1 MSHSGLEAHGRGGRV
16 RFTGPFAAAAQRISS
31 VASGALRSTGAE
43 VASAVFAGSSVSR
56 GSPGSRASAGC
67 AAVIALAVVSCLSS
81 TAAAQESRLDELR
94 AASHA
99 SPADPAAAL
108 AYGRSL
114 RRAGHGPE
122 ALTEFHRGLGFG
134 ASKPQTAALLEL
146 EVARTYADRHDMPR
160 AMGACK
166 ELERRKGPGPETVAT
181 PESHACSAIAY
192 LSWQRATEALGEA
205 AAALA
210 KDPSSYDA
218 KVAEGRAYELEL
230 KPLDAEASYRA
241 AIAFDRG
248 GAAEEAHVALGRVL
262 SKEGKRDEGVAELR
276 KALQLDASD
285 PDALFALGAALAP
298 GAESTGF
305 LERAT
310 RERPSFAE
318 AWLALGIQQLAS
330 GNLAAARDA
339 ADAAVKGDPGSVGA
353 LVVSG
358 KIALAQNRPDDA
370 LRAGQAALKI
380 VANNAAAVLLV
391 ADGNARKGEIDA
403 ALEAYQ
409 TAWGLDHGDPA
420 PLVHASEACHV
431 AARDTSARA
440 FAAKAAQEF
449 PNWAPAWAA
458 LGDALVGQKET
469 QAARDAYRKA
479 LAVPDGAVD
488 RGAVAQKL
496 ASLQ

>member
-1 MSHSGLEAHGRGGRV
+1 MSHSGLEAHGARRRV
-16 RFTGPFAAAAQRISS
+16 RFAALAGPFS
-31 VASGALRSTGAE
+31 VAALRIASVVYAASRSRRAGI
-43 VASAVFAGSSVSR
+43 ASAVFAASSVSR
-56 GSPGSRASAGC
+56 GSARAVGI
-67 AAVIALAVVSCLSS
+67 VALAVVSCLSS
-81 TAAAQESRLDELR
+81 VAAAQESKLDELR
-94 AASHA
+94 AASRA
-99 SPADPAAAL
+99 APADPAAAL

-114 RRAGHGPE
+114 RRAGHGAE
-122 ALTEFHRGLGFG
+122 ALTELHRGLGYG
-134 ASKPQTAALLEL
+134 ASKPQIAALLEL
-146 EVARTYADRHDMPR
+146 EMARAYADRHDMPR

-166 ELERRKGPGPETVAT
+166 ELERRKGQGPETVPT
-181 PESHACSAIAY
+181 TESHVCGAIAY

-230 KPLDAEASYRA
+230 KPLDAEAAYRA
-241 AIAFDRG
+241 AAALDRAG

-262 SKEGKRDEGVAELR
+262 AKEGKRDEGVAELR
-276 KALQLDASD
+276 KALQLDAND
-285 PDALFALGAALAP
+285 PEALFELGAALAP

-318 AWLALGIQQLAS
+318 AWLALATQQLAS
-330 GNLAAARDA
+330 GNLAAAKDT
-339 ADAAVKGDPGSVGA
+339 ADAAVKSDPGSVGA

-380 VANNAAAVLLV
+380 VANNTAAVLLV

-409 TAWGLDHGDPA
+409 TAWGLDHADPA

-431 AARDTSARA
+431 ASRDTSARA

-449 PNWAPAWAA
+449 PNWAPAWVA

-469 QAARDAYRKA
+469 KAARDAYRKA
-479 LAVPDGAVD
+479 LAVPDGAID
-488 RGAVAQKL
+488 HGAVAQKL
-496 ASLQ
+496 AALQ

>member
-1 MSHSGLEAHGRGGRV
+1 
-16 RFTGPFAAAAQRISS
+16 
-31 VASGALRSTGAE
+31 VAL
-43 VASAVFAGSSVSR
+43 
-56 GSPGSRASAGC
+56 
-67 AAVIALAVVSCLSS
+67 IAVSCLSA
-81 TAAAQESRLDELR
+81 TAAAQESKLDELR
-94 AASHA
+94 GASHA
-99 SPADPAAAL
+99 APTDPAAAL

-114 RRAGHGPE
+114 RRAGHGAE
-122 ALTEFHRGLGFG
+122 ALTELHRGLGFG

-146 EVARTYADRHDMPR
+146 EVARAYADRHDMPR

-166 ELERRKGPGPETVAT
+166 ELERRKGPGPETIAT

-192 LSWQRATEALGEA
+192 LGWQRATESLGEA

-230 KPLDAEASYRA
+230 KPLDAEAAYRA
-241 AIAFDRG
+241 AIALDRAG

-276 KALQLDASD
+276 KALQLDAND
-285 PDALFALGAALAP
+285 PDALFELGAALAP

-318 AWLALGIQQLAS
+318 AWLALGTQQLAS
-330 GNLAAARDA
+330 GNLAGARDA
-339 ADAAVKGDPGSVGA
+339 ADAAVKSDPASVAA
-353 LVVSG
+353 LVLSG
-358 KIALAQNRPDDA
+358 KIALAQSRPDDA

-380 VANNAAAVLLV
+380 VANNAAAMLLV

-409 TAWGLDHGDPA
+409 TAWGLDHADPA

-431 AARDTSARA
+431 ASRDTSARA
-440 FAAKAAQEF
+440 FAAKAVQEF

-469 QAARDAYRKA
+469 KAARDAYRKA
-479 LAVPDGAVD
+479 LAVPDGAID
-488 RGAVAQKL
+488 RGALAQKL